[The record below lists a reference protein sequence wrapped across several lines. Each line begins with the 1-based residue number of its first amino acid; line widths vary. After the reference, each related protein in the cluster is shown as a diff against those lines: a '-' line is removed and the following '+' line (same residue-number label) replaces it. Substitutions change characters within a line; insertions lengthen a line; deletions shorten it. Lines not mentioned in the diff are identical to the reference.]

1 MIKSDLYIKTKKY
14 KIFVQMTCR
23 GICERYRA
31 EKNRYQ
37 IGIKRCSFCDMYL
50 QCQEISCPCCGTQL
64 RTKRKSKLR
73 LQNLKL

>member
-1 MIKSDLYIKTKKY
+1 
-14 KIFVQMTCR
+14 MTFS

-37 IGIKRCSFCDMYL
+37 IGIKRCSSCDMYL
-50 QCQEISCPCCGTQL
+50 QYQEISCPCCGTQL

-73 LQNLKL
+73 LQNLKV